1 ITDGQIFL
9 ESDLFNSG
17 VRPAINV
24 GISVSRV
31 GGAAQKKSMKK
42 TSGTLKLDQAQYRE
56 LEAFAKFGSDLDAAT
71 KGVLDKGAR
80 NVEIL
85 KQAQFSPLS
94 VGKQVAIIYLGTK
107 GLLKSVPVDQV
118 RKFEEEFLMKMDTDH
133 KDVLNA
139 LSDGKYT
146 PELTNTIE
154 TVAAEISK
162 NYKA

>member
-1 ITDGQIFL
+1 
-9 ESDLFNSG
+9 
-17 VRPAINV
+17 
-24 GISVSRV
+24 
-31 GGAAQKKSMKK
+31 M
-42 TSGTLKLDQAQYRE
+42 
-56 LEAFAKFGSDLDAAT
+56 
-71 KGVLDKGAR
+71 DKGAR

-107 GLLKSVPVDQV
+107 GLLKSVPVNQV
-118 RKFEEEFLMKMDTDH
+118 RKFEEEFLMKMDADH
-133 KDVLNA
+133 KDVLDA